1 MLLKHSPTPE
11 EGDENVRYII
21 VDPGALS
28 DESQSSKKRPCWEFW
43 ETKTLL
49 GIVKELSDASPGGKA
64 QLDENFF
71 LVEQEMR
78 KRGVER
84 WDGGQ
89 IQQKWRSLRKDWLSA
104 RRGSYRNGTAKTVS
118 EFQDELDELLGTPES
133 HCSLSGADTSGDEI
147 TGYDMESLEP
157 RDHVAVVLDNEDK
170 RSRMVTRRS
179 SGSYP
184 GQKDAQGS
192 PPGTKPSTS
201 SDDGRDADFTP
212 GPVKAKKLK
221 MRDAAQHAKKDLFIW
236 PHGGVLLLL
245 KEYKKVEH
253 EFALGKRHN
262 KIWDDI
268 AKAICSVN
276 RDLKVTGCQCQ
287 QKISGLKRTYY
298 SLKEQRSSGSDKISW
313 PYYNIVDKIF
323 GNKGPAQSRCRMPRK
338 SHAPQQS
345 KHSVTSSSSDEGN
358 DPGTST
364 KKVGVK
370 VVVEQYLQ
378 EVKKQREL
386 ARLRRERRAEEKE
399 HRKLDM
405 QRQKLEQRRRMH
417 DERITMQR
425 AALDILKQILAK
437 NQ

>member
-1 MLLKHSPTPE
+1 MTDPLDILHSPTPE

-221 MRDAAQHAKKDLFIW
+221 MRARQEGPVHLAARRCAPALEGVQE
-236 PHGGVLLLL
+236 GGARV
-245 KEYKKVEH
+245 
-253 EFALGKRHN
+253 
-262 KIWDDI
+262 
-268 AKAICSVN
+268 C
-276 RDLKVTGCQCQ
+276 TGQ
-287 QKISGLKRTYY
+287 
-298 SLKEQRSSGSDKISW
+298 
-313 PYYNIVDKIF
+313 
-323 GNKGPAQSRCRMPRK
+323 
-338 SHAPQQS
+338 APQQDLGRHCQGHLLGQQGPEGDRLPVPAEDKRPEAYLLQPQGAAVLRQRQDIVALLQCVCARTVTGRRMGRHCLCLCEFPATGETEFITAQS
-345 KHSVTSSSSDEGN
+345 VAGRQRYGTAAYAGRLWTRYLATKALPRAAAECPGRVTLHSSRNIPLRLLPVT
-358 DPGTST
+358 
-364 KKVGVK
+364 
-370 VVVEQYLQ
+370 
-378 EVKKQREL
+378 REMIL
-386 ARLRRERRAEEKE
+386 ERR
-399 HRKLDM
+399 
-405 QRQKLEQRRRMH
+405 RRR
-417 DERITMQR
+417 
-425 AALDILKQILAK
+425 LA
-437 NQ
+437 